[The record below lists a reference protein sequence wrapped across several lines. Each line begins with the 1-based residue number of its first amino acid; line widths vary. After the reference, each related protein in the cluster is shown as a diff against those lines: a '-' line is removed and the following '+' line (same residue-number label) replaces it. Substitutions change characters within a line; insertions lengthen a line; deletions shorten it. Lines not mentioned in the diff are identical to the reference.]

1 MHADPALT
9 LVQCNN
15 KVFLAVFQVLGI
27 CHDTADV
34 QSLPSRF
41 LGEPNVQVH
50 GQIMK
55 LGLIGSTLE
64 PDKPDWKQNG
74 RFEAWSGFCD
84 IEGLWAELIDPQMQP
99 AS

>member
-1 MHADPALT
+1 M
-9 LVQCNN
+9 
-15 KVFLAVFQVLGI
+15 LGI
-27 CHDTADV
+27 CHDTADI

-55 LGLIGSTLE
+55 LGLIGGTLE
-64 PDKPDWKQNG
+64 PDKPDWEWNG
-74 RFEAWSGFCD
+74 GFEAGSGFRD
-84 IEGLWAELIDPQMQP
+84 IEGCWVELIDPQMQP